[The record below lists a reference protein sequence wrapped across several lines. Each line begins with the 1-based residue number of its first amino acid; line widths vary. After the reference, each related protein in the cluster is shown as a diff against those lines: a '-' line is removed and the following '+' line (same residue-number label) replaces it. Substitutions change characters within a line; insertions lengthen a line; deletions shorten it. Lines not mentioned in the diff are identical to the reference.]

1 VATTGD
7 PVADLFLRTG
17 HTLAVA
23 ESLTGGRLSST
34 FAERPRASDWY
45 RGAVV
50 AYSSE
55 VKHRLLGVHGPVVSE
70 EAAVAMAQGVAK
82 ILDATAAV
90 AVTGVGG
97 PDPQEG
103 QPPGTVWV
111 GLYVDGHGVAT
122 LLSITG
128 SPEEIVEATCRQ
140 SSDLLMGQL
149 DDHGSR
155 QASR

>member
-1 VATTGD
+1 MATTGD

-34 FAERPRASDWY
+34 FAERPQASNWY

-50 AYSSE
+50 AYASE
-55 VKHRLLGVHGPVVSE
+55 VKHRLLGVRGPVVSE
-70 EAAVAMAQGVAK
+70 DAAVAMAEGAAK
-82 ILDATAAV
+82 ILDASAAV

-122 LLSITG
+122 RLSLTG
-128 SPEEIVEATCRQ
+128 SPEEIVEATCRE
-140 SSDLLMGQL
+140 SSDLLLRQL
-149 DDHGSR
+149 DDHGSATAGR
-155 QASR
+155 